1 MDVISIKVVGTR
13 GLMNTAFG
21 LDIAGYSTGKSGFA
35 RARRKSDNSID
46 VTVYQG
52 HIFARTFNSR
62 FPLDK
67 VADKERELLLA
78 CCRNS
83 ALLVDIP
90 IDLQGLPHPNNAS
103 FIWQLTLRPVDYAF
117 GGMAPLAN
125 YIGAP
130 VARFQN
136 MIPAST
142 DSNGAG
148 SLVGKH
154 IFETYPARSLD
165 LLGLPSQKYKGHKI
179 SFKDGHWTGGV
190 AAEIAGG
197 LGLMAEEGET
207 LNDDELDAI
216 ICAVTGVVDGDLI
229 LQGDE
234 LKHEISKN
242 IKNKLKNPNMDEID
256 VDPPLGYVLLKER
269 PDMEIILERKK
280 FDDHESMMKEVF
292 YDDAA
297 SSI

>member
-1 MDVISIKVVGTR
+1 MRRLSKRFYCGRDFIKVVGTQR
-13 GLMNTAFG
+13 IMKTAFG

-52 HIFARTFNSR
+52 HIFAKTFNYR

-83 ALLVDIP
+83 SLLIDIP

-136 MIPAST
+136 MIPTST
-142 DSNGAG
+142 DSSEAE

-165 LLGLPSQKYKGHKI
+165 LLGLPSKKYKGHKI
-179 SFKDGHWTGGV
+179 SFKDGHWTGGL
-190 AAEIAGG
+190 AAEIAES
-197 LGLMAEEGET
+197 LVLMAEEGET

-216 ICAVTGVVDGDLI
+216 ICAIEAPSLSPIKQIRALSISGLHLI
-229 LQGDE
+229 
-234 LKHEISKN
+234 
-242 IKNKLKNPNMDEID
+242 
-256 VDPPLGYVLLKER
+256 
-269 PDMEIILERKK
+269 
-280 FDDHESMMKEVF
+280 
-292 YDDAA
+292 
-297 SSI
+297 